1 MDQCNEGV
9 QRITGLDQQ
18 DGDPECLLE
27 TLFENCK
34 EAVAQTTALI
44 CNGELIEEIND
55 DQKQYLKGFQKQ
67 DPHGVQLKSI
77 HLIRFK
83 QFRSVQ
89 FGLAGTLTVLVGPN
103 NAGKTTLSIQIF
115 CNAVRGG
122 SRLYSCINAKELG
135 LTHYSVDVEL
145 TGTFL
150 ILYSN
155 ETKELALRARV
166 IWVTEE
172 EEDEEKILVI
182 IETMTD
188 ETKSINIRHDILY
201 HYYNMRGYGLSIIDY
216 DKLKELLPNVIAF
229 NSDTVLTAKI
239 KDALYGY
246 RFDVITKE
254 MEIAFPRFKL
264 DWDKQI
270 HLSDGIRG
278 LSEDADIRLCSE
290 GLLHYLSL
298 ICMLIKADSRTMF
311 IMDDPDAH
319 IFLNAQRSLI
329 DFFRRQL
336 TDDKG
341 FRQMVITAHSPN
353 VIQEAYLNELR
364 QVHSAFCQHLRL
376 PDFLQSP
383 VIKSLTERNDLLEE
397 LLPLLSFV
405 LPQSHGGRFNKEQ
418 INNLARGIS
427 SMLPEGQILHIFVLV
442 DADLKFKSIIRNE
455 EKDIRQ
461 LGTSPEKKR
470 LFSTYY
476 HCWAASDWENYL
488 LSNTSIICQIL
499 TSNEP
504 TFRNSDAIQ
513 KFRDKLK
520 KRYDANNKIQSIN
533 TVLLFSVDDLLNPA
547 KLIYVK
553 EGYFYPILQQKR
565 MTKEVIFQQDGAP
578 VHFSKAVRSWF
589 DNKIPG

>member
-103 NAGKTTLSIQIF
+103 NAGKTT
-115 CNAVRGG
+115 
-122 SRLYSCINAKELG
+122 
-135 LTHYSVDVEL
+135 
-145 TGTFL
+145 TFL

-476 HCWAASDWENYL
+476 HCWAARDWENYL

-553 EGYFYPILQQKR
+553 EHSNGKSLGFGKSVTWL
-565 MTKEVIFQQDGAP
+565 
-578 VHFSKAVRSWF
+578 
-589 DNKIPG
+589 